1 MLHRVDSP
9 ICPPKKQQSS
19 SITLWLLII
28 VDQAWKTN
36 QAEFFRS
43 TCLPYKILPKTSVRV
58 NQPFILFIHHIWG
71 ETVLWG
77 AVFIIQISDKMQYFK
92 IFQEKLHSFNIHKH
106 RSTRWL
112 LAKPFKKISKITY
125 TASLFSLLTSA
136 TFAVNIK
143 RVTLQHKKEFI
154 LFIFYLMVL

>member
-28 VDQAWKTN
+28 VDKAWKTN

-58 NQPFILFIHHIWG
+58 NQPFILFIHYIWG

-77 AVFIIQISDKMQYFK
+77 AVFIKQTSDKMQYFT
-92 IFQEKLHSFNIHKH
+92 IFQEKLHSFNIQH

-112 LAKPFKKISKITY
+112 LAKPFKNFPKSPIQPACTHFWQAQNLQWTLKELRFNIRRN
-125 TASLFSLLTSA
+125 LFCL
-136 TFAVNIK
+136 F
-143 RVTLQHKKEFI
+143 FI
-154 LFIFYLMVL
+154 